1 MKVVQILF
9 VFAACLHTTISMFPS
24 REQIYV
30 YFKVN
35 RDGWAHFAITTVMT
49 VFALAVPVVY
59 PDINGLLGLVG
70 GITVGTSGY
79 ILPFFLMFWS
89 LHDEFAWYNPKRIVF
104 LFLSMFVVV
113 LGIGSTYVSLFYN
126 APTE

>member
-1 MKVVQILF
+1 MKVVHILF